1 MKKRLLLAVLF
12 TGVMAASAHAGV
24 NVDINLGIPV
34 PLPPTVVVQTP
45 PEFIYSPSLGFY
57 VSVGAPYDIVYLG
70 NEYYLYRNGYY
81 YRSHSYNGPW
91 AGVEGRRL
99 PPGLR
104 RHRYAEIRRYRDVE
118 YRRFNH
124 DRSHYNGRWHR
135 PGGPRG
141 EGRGGEHR
149 GNPGHGGERRGPENN
164 GGEHRGGEGYGGEHR
179 GPEGHGG
186 GHHGGE
192 GRR

>member
-1 MKKRLLLAVLF
+1 MKKQLLLAVLF
-12 TGVMAASAHAGV
+12 TGAMTVSAHAGV

-70 NEYYLYRNGYY
+70 SDYYLYRDGYY
-81 YRSHSYNGPW
+81 YRSRSYNGPW
-91 AGVEGRRL
+91 VGVEGRRL

-104 RHRYAEIRRYRDVE
+104 RHRYEEIRRYRDGE

-124 DRSHYNGRWHR
+124 DRAHYNGRWYK
-135 PGGPRG
+135 PGGARG
-141 EGRGGEHR
+141 EGHGGEHR
-149 GNPGHGGERRGPENN
+149 GNPGHGGE
-164 GGEHRGGEGYGGEHR
+164 HRGN
-179 GPEGHGG
+179 EGHGG
-186 GHHGGE
+186 GHHGGDGHGGE